1 MYNFNRISLLVIIP
15 WYVTNMWIDSKHTR
29 APLFPFLR
37 RECINLEPAQV
48 HFLSR
53 NYQSYQTLYSSQ
65 SFSSSSPSHW
75 YTRKR
80 GRGIVQLATYATDP
94 WLSPPGAARNL
105 IGEIMPWRISGYTRE
120 ESVEG
125 RGNMI
130 WKEGR
135 NWRRCCRN
143 RIFVLIRITS
153 FPGRRNR
160 VEITFGNWIKIVGD
174 FLNLQRV

>member
-15 WYVTNMWIDSKHTR
+15 WYVTNMWIDSNHTR

-37 RECINLEPAQV
+37 RECINLEPAQL

-53 NYQSYQTLYSSQ
+53 NYHSYQTLYSSQ